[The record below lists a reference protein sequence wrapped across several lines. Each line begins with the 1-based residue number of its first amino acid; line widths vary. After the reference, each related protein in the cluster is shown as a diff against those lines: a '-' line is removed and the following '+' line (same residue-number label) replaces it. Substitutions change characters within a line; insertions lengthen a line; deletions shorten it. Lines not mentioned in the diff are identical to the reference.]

1 MDLEKYYKMSRDQI
15 GQLPHT
21 EYMPIAKHLSTKAF
35 SPGGMSD
42 KEYELAGHIK
52 HHFGGDPRTEHPGID
67 DTMEDDVEDRRDEPE
82 EPEEPSSTPQERPET
97 PDDDDFIGISLG
109 SKRKTAVN
117 QRLSP
122 EEQAKKDAN
131 LAAYI
136 QHAGEAERTGRTL
149 QSYLPKKESRDFS
162 DNIDLLIASTYMNE
176 IANINDDQFI
186 IEHVILGLEEELQVE
201 LTEEEILNILE
212 NIDEEM
218 LMEAKKKGPSGIS
231 GMIMKLAVK
240 MGYNPK
246 EKRKSGDVVQMIK
259 NLAKGKGLK
268 TDRGLKPK
276 KPRKSTP
283 RKPKEK
289 ESTAAS
295 TSPSQEKKEETPKG
309 PPPETR
315 RERMLGS
322 GSDNPRAVDP
332 KHRVERLFKRTS
344 EETNENY
351 EVMADKIIN
360 ALQNEIN
367 ESFTLNERQILR
379 EVLVEEIKNEKQ

>member
-1 MDLEKYYKMSRDQI
+1 M
-15 GQLPHT
+15 T
-21 EYMPIAKHLSTKAF
+21 
-35 SPGGMSD
+35 D

-52 HHFGGDPRTEHPGID
+52 HHFGGDPRKEHPGID
-67 DTMEDDVEDRRDEPE
+67 DTMEDDVE
-82 EPEEPSSTPQERPET
+82 EPEEPSSTPQEPPET
-97 PDDDDFIGISLG
+97 PDDDGFIGISLG
-109 SKRKTAVN
+109 SEQRDARN
-117 QRLSP
+117 QRLTP
-122 EEQAKKDAN
+122 EDQAKKVAN
-131 LAAYI
+131 LAAYV
-136 QHAGEAERTGRTL
+136 QHAGEAERTGKTL
-149 QSYLPKKESRDFS
+149 QSYLPKKESVDFS

-176 IANINDDQFI
+176 IANINDDQLI

-201 LTEEEILNILE
+201 LTEQEILNILE

-246 EKRKSGDVVQMIK
+246 EKRKPGDVVQMFK
-259 NLAKGKGLK
+259 NLAMGKGLK
-268 TDRGLKPK
+268 TDRGLIPK
-276 KPRKSTP
+276 KPRK
-283 RKPKEK
+283 PKKQK
-289 ESTAAS
+289 ENTSAS
-295 TSPSQEKKEETPKG
+295 TSPPQEKKEETPKG

-379 EVLVEEIKNEKQ
+379 EVLVEEIKNEKR